1 MTRRLPLGREL
12 SGRGIRLARPGLRL
26 VVLVALASILAA
38 ACMRMDLDLVV
49 HDADEASVDGRL
61 TVSPALLG
69 MVGGAEGVE
78 ASFWDDLDPSVD
90 ASVES
95 VRDGDGWEGIVYE
108 ARGPHRAVMGS
119 DLEGAIIEQTGDGWR
134 FSWEGRPFREIPRGE
149 GFRFRFSV
157 SLPGGLEQSNSDS
170 TKMGS
175 GMTTARWEV
184 DDPLESVDFLLVT
197 DISIPAESGG
207 LGAGAIVG
215 IVMGAIV
222 AAALAV
228 FWLSSRRSGRPD
240 RRSGRVNSP
249 TAATEDLLPTE
260 QEALELLQ
268 SNDPHKPVGASESKF
283 GEQPMASLSALT
295 SRVGGLT
302 AQLSLGGLK
311 RVLGGKRFGI
321 TVAIFGVLIAVV
333 LFLVVRA
340 CSGGDGDASDTLLL
354 IRESSGDLYIADA
367 GTEVNRDDRL
377 ARDTDEL
384 GYIRIASDGESTW
397 TKVAYVGN
405 RALIVA
411 RAGNGHSLWAVSD
424 EGNEQIIDSND
435 GAISTVIVEETA
447 LVREAKDTSQRC
459 YRGSLEDLE
468 RVYRGDY
475 CEITGSGHVLGI
487 DASDEVYKVRLQ
499 SPQGDEILRGTF
511 SSRPRIADNGLF
523 LVAAGQR
530 ALTVTSVESGDRV
543 WELQGGTGFD
553 MASHHGGYLALAVEA
568 PVGEVE
574 LILIDAGSNPQSLTE
589 LASGSLVAE
598 FAESGSLFWIEH
610 EPDRSDVL
618 FAWDSSQDEVVK
630 LAEEKEL
637 HLLGVYGD
645 SAVIVTEDD
654 FGMLLHQFTLE
665 GESRELHEVDDNSM
679 LQATYIEGDYLYI
692 ASGEMVSVVPL
703 NGGEPVDS
711 ETWDSVTLLDF
722 YRGSL
727 VAAGVDRSSTV
738 LFRISTGSGAY
749 VEYGEFDEIR
759 SAQLYGDTL
768 YASIV
773 EGSGMDT
780 VLFDASSGE
789 RLESDISYDG
799 YRVINSRPITVR
811 STLNSDDTRLSIP
824 EADVQE
830 FAGTNYASD
839 DGERQLSIGDS
850 WSDSISSSGEVDS
863 YIIRVT
869 DSSSA
874 FSDGE
879 ATVVLETH
887 GVTDTYVEIYQL
899 DDSHRGFLYDFDD
912 DSGNG
917 YNARVEAQLVP
928 GNYRVDVAGALGS
941 TGDYEI
947 YVRLL

>member
-1 MTRRLPLGREL
+1 MGCEL
-12 SGRGIRLARPGLRL
+12 SGRGIPLARPGLRL
-26 VVLVALASILAA
+26 VVLVAFASILAT

-69 MVGGAEGVE
+69 LMGGVEEIE
-78 ASFWDDLDPSVD
+78 ASFREGLSPAVD
-90 ASVES
+90 ASIES
-95 VRDGDGWEGIVYE
+95 VRDGDGWEGIAYE

-119 DLEGAIIEQTGDGWR
+119 DLEGAIIEETDTGWR
-134 FSWEGRPFREIPRGE
+134 FSWEGEPFQDVPPGE

-157 SLPGGLEQSNSDS
+157 SLPGGLERSNSDD
-170 TKMGS
+170 TKMGG
-175 GMTTARWEV
+175 GMTTARWEI

-197 DISIPAESGG
+197 DTSIPADSGG

-228 FWLSSRRSGRPD
+228 FWVSSRRSGRPGP
-240 RRSGRVNSP
+240 RSGRVRSP
-249 TAATEDLLPTE
+249 AAAPEALSRTE
-260 QEALELLQ
+260 QEALQVLQ
-268 SNDPHKPVGASESKF
+268 SNDPHRAAGASESK
-283 GEQPMASLSALT
+283 SAG
-295 SRVGGLT
+295 SRMDILGALGSRAGGLT
-302 AQLSLGGLK
+302 VQLSLGGRK
-311 RVLGGKRFGI
+311 WAMSGKRFGA
-321 TVAIFGVLIAVV
+321 TLAVCAVV
-333 LFLVVRA
+333 LAVVLVFVVRA
-340 CSGGDGDASDTLLL
+340 CSGGDRGASDTVLL
-354 IRESSGDLYIADA
+354 IRESSGDLYVADV
-367 GTEVNRDDRL
+367 GTEVDSDDRV

-384 GYIRIASDGESTW
+384 GYIRTISGGESTW
-397 TKVAYVGN
+397 TKIAFVGN
-405 RALIVA
+405 RALVVA
-411 RAGNGHSLWAVSD
+411 RAGNGHSLWAVTD
-424 EGNEQIIDSND
+424 DGNEQIIDSDD
-435 GAISTVIVEETA
+435 GAISAVVVDETA
-447 LVREAKDTSQRC
+447 FVHEAEDASQRC

-468 RVYRGDY
+468 RVYRGGY

-499 SPQGDEILRGTF
+499 SPQGDEILRGAF

-543 WELQGGTGFD
+543 WELEGGTGYD
-553 MASHHGGYLALAVEA
+553 MASHHGGYLALAAEA
-568 PVGEVE
+568 SVGEVE
-574 LILIDAGSNPQSLTE
+574 LILIDAGGNAQSLTE

-610 EPDRSDVL
+610 EPDRNDVL
-618 FAWDSSQDEVVK
+618 SAWDSSRDEIVK

-645 SAVIVTEDD
+645 SAVTVTQDD

-665 GESRELHEVDDNSM
+665 GDSRELHEVDDNSM

-738 LFRISTGSGAY
+738 LFQISTGSDAY
-749 VEYGEFDEIR
+749 VEYGEFDEVR

-811 STLNSDDTRLSIP
+811 RTLNSDDTRLSIP
-824 EADVQE
+824 EADAQE

-879 ATVVLETH
+879 ATVVVETH
-887 GVTDTYVEIYQL
+887 GATDTYIEIYQL
-899 DDSHRGFLYDFDD
+899 DDSHRGFLHEFDD

-917 YNARVEAQLVP
+917 YNARVEAQVVP
-928 GNYRVDVAGALGS
+928 GNYRVDVTGALGS
-941 TGDYEI
+941 IGDYEV
-947 YVRLL
+947 YVGLL